1 MFPIFSNV
9 PPFFGCWLPAKGTG
23 TSARSEHAG
32 LPGSVL
38 ALKPGS
44 VKPLLIDDVLWP
56 CTIQSTENY
65 HILGNPIIYCI
76 YIYIAI
82 YIYIGMIVYDHPIL
96 PSSDLIINATNSG
109 GSWTFN
115 FMIRD
120 PIPKTGS
127 FHEGWNI
134 KQQHVAVVVVVA
146 VVAVAVVVVAD
157 VH

>member
-1 MFPIFSNV
+1 
-9 PPFFGCWLPAKGTG
+9 
-23 TSARSEHAG
+23 
-32 LPGSVL
+32 
-38 ALKPGS
+38 
-44 VKPLLIDDVLWP
+44 
-56 CTIQSTENY
+56 
-65 HILGNPIIYCI
+65 
-76 YIYIAI
+76 
-82 YIYIGMIVYDHPIL
+82 MIVYDHPIL

-146 VVAVAVVVVAD
+146 VVAVVVVAD